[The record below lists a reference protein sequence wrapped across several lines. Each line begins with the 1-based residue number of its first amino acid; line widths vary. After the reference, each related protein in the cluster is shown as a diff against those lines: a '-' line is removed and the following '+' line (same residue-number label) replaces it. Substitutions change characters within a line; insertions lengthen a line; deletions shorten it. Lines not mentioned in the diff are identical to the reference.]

1 MIKRQMTEWLEAMAR
16 EYAVISIMGP
26 RQSGKTTLARMLFP
40 DYGYVNLED
49 PDLRRA
55 AESDGADFMAKHP
68 APLIIDEV
76 QRVPEL
82 LSRIQVKVDENPTRK
97 AAYIL
102 TGSHQPAL
110 REGIS
115 QSLAGRV
122 AIATLMP
129 LSIGEVAASCT
140 LPTREELVFKGFMP
154 RIYGEGATPGF
165 LYANYLSTYVE
176 RDVNAILALKDR
188 RQFETF
194 LRLVAGRVG
203 QLVNYESIAS
213 EVGVSAATIKAWLS
227 VLEASY
233 ITFTLPCYYRN
244 FGKRFVKAPKVYF
257 SDVGLCCHLLGIR
270 EAEQVDRAE
279 REDEPGRRLHRCLLP
294 AAGRVNP
301 IRRSAAG
308 RAANTSAPAATA
320 GRALAKKRTSTGHP
334 GGRAPQMESH
344 SSRIGAVAIA
354 AQAPTPAGGRSCT
367 IGRMKWAPVATSRV
381 KNVQHGVG
389 LPFSA
394 SSNAP
399 AARATGIQLRDGR
412 SAV

>member
-1 MIKRQMTEWLEAMAR
+1 MSEMIKRQMAEWLKMMAR
-16 EYAVISIMGP
+16 EYAVVSIMGP
-26 RQSGKTTLARMLFP
+26 RQSGKTTLAKMLFP

-55 AESDGADFMAKHP
+55 AEADGADFMAKHP

-82 LSRIQVKVDENPTRK
+82 LSRIQVKADENPTRK

-129 LSIGEVAASCT
+129 LSIGEVAASCP
-140 LPTREELVFKGFMP
+140 LPAREELVFKGFMP

-165 LYANYLSTYVE
+165 LYSNYLSTYVE

-213 EVGVSAATIKAWLS
+213 EVGVSAATVKAWLS

-257 SDVGLCCHLLGIR
+257 TDVGLCCHLLGIR
-270 EAEQVDRAE
+270 DAQQVDRDPAFGGLFE
-279 REDEPGRRLHRCLLP
+279 NMVVADILKTRLNRGLEPDMYFVRDYKGFEVDLLVENGRKVDLYEIKSSVSFHESFADNVSRLASIMGNIDRKTVVYSGQP
-294 AAGRVNP
+294 ASAQGVEFVNY
-301 IRRSAAG
+301 
-308 RAANTSAPAATA
+308 ANIEQT
-320 GRALAKKRTSTGHP
+320 
-334 GGRAPQMESH
+334 
-344 SSRIGAVAIA
+344 VF
-354 AQAPTPAGGRSCT
+354 
-367 IGRMKWAPVATSRV
+367 V
-381 KNVQHGVG
+381 
-389 LPFSA
+389 
-394 SSNAP
+394 
-399 AARATGIQLRDGR
+399 
-412 SAV
+412 

>member
-1 MIKRQMTEWLEAMAR
+1 MIQRQIGAWLKTMAR

-55 AESDGADFMAKHP
+55 AEADGADFIAKHP

-82 LSRIQVKVDENPTRK
+82 LSRIQVKVDETPSRK
-97 AAYIL
+97 AAYIV

-122 AIATLMP
+122 AIATLLP
-129 LSIGEVAASCT
+129 LSIGEIAASGA
-140 LPTREELVFKGFMP
+140 LPGREELIFRGFMP
-154 RIYGEGATPGF
+154 RIYGEGATPGP
-165 LYANYLSTYVE
+165 LYSNYLATYVE
-176 RDVNAILALKDR
+176 RDVNALLALKDR

-203 QLVNYESIAS
+203 QLVNYESIAAA
-213 EVGVSAATIKAWLS
+213 VGVSAATIKSWLS

-233 ITFTLPCYYRN
+233 ITFSLPCYYRN

-257 SDVGLCCHLLGIR
+257 TDVGLCCHLLGIR
-270 EAEQVDRAE
+270 NPEQVDRDPVFGGIFENLVVADILKT
-279 REDEPGRRLHRCLLP
+279 RLNNGLEPDMYFVRDYRGFEVDLL
-294 AAGRVNP
+294 VEN
-301 IRRSAAG
+301 
-308 RAANTSAPAATA
+308 
-320 GRALAKKRTSTGHP
+320 
-334 GGRAPQMESH
+334 
-344 SSRIGAVAIA
+344 
-354 AQAPTPAGGRSCT
+354 
-367 IGRMKWAPVATSRV
+367 GRMVDLYEIKSSVSFHEAFADNVSRLAGIMD
-381 KNVQHGVG
+381 NVGRKAVVYSGRPASAQGVE
-389 LPFSA
+389 FVNYA
-394 SSNAP
+394 
-399 AARATGIQLRDGR
+399 GIL
-412 SAV
+412 